1 MNSPINIGILG
12 YGYMG
17 EIRKKYLDLHPKC
30 KVKSI
35 FHTNKLNGD
44 FFYFND
50 WKEIITDESLDAIFV
65 CLPNYLTKEAV
76 VMSLEAGKHV
86 FAEKP
91 PGISASQ
98 VKEMIVAEK
107 KSGKKLKFGF
117 NHRYHPA
124 IIKAKELV
132 NSEKFGN
139 ILWLRGRYGKSV
151 DENFS
156 SNWRSQKKYAGG
168 GILMDQGI
176 HMADLFLYFCGD
188 FQEAKAYASNLYWKG
203 DVEDNLFAILR
214 NNKGQVASLHST
226 MTQWRYLF
234 ALEIFLERGY
244 ITINGLLSKSGR
256 YGPERIDYS
265 VDRTPAPMASHSE
278 SRSLIFNTDLSWE
291 LEIQEFVQA
300 ILEDK
305 EIRIG
310 NSSDA
315 LKLMTLI
322 ERIYSNADVKLV

>member
-35 FHTNKLNGD
+35 FHTNKLEGD
-44 FFYFND
+44 FLYLND
-50 WKEIITDESLDAIFV
+50 WKEIIADESLDAIFV

-76 VMSLEAGKHV
+76 LMSLEAGKHV

-91 PGISASQ
+91 PGISVAQ
-98 VKEMIVAEK
+98 VKEMISAEK

-132 NSEKFGN
+132 NSGEFGN

-156 SNWRSQKKYAGG
+156 SNWRSQKDYAGG

-176 HMADLFLYFCGD
+176 HMVDLLLYFCGD

-203 DVEDNLFAILR
+203 NVEDNLFAILR

-234 ALEIFLERGY
+234 ALEIFLEKGY
-244 ITINGLLSKSGR
+244 VTINGLLSKSGK
-256 YGPERIDYS
+256 YGPERLDYA
-265 VDRTPAPMASHSE
+265 VDRTPAPMATHSE
-278 SRSLIFNTDLSWE
+278 TRSLTFNTDLSWE
-291 LEIQEFVQA
+291 LEINEFVQA
-300 ILEDK
+300 IIDNK
-305 EIRIG
+305 EIKIG

-322 ERIYSNADVKLV
+322 EKIYFDCNK

>member
-17 EIRKKYLDLHPKC
+17 EIRKKYLDLHLQC

-35 FHTNKLNGD
+35 FHTNKLEGD
-44 FFYFND
+44 FFYFNE
-50 WKEIITDESLDAIFV
+50 WKEIIADESLDAIFV

-91 PGISASQ
+91 PGISVAQ
-98 VKEMIVAEK
+98 VKEMISAEK

-132 NSEKFGN
+132 NSGEFGN

-156 SNWRSQKKYAGG
+156 SNWRSQKDYAGG

-176 HMADLFLYFCGD
+176 HMVDLLLYFCGD

-203 DVEDNLFAILR
+203 NVEDNLFAILR

-234 ALEIFLERGY
+234 ALEIFLEKGY
-244 ITINGLLSKSGR
+244 VTINGLLSKSGK
-256 YGPERIDYS
+256 YGPERLDYA
-265 VDRTPAPMASHSE
+265 VDRTPAPMATHSE
-278 SRSLIFNTDLSWE
+278 TRSLTFNTDLSWE
-291 LEIQEFVQA
+291 LEINEFVQA
-300 ILEDK
+300 IIDNK
-305 EIRIG
+305 EIKIG
-310 NSSDA
+310 SSSDA

-322 ERIYSNADVKLV
+322 EKIYFNCNK